1 MNTSPNDTKL
11 NHFDKQ
17 PNAEPLNT
25 RLASQTLNT
34 DHAALS
40 HPKSQTNLT
49 DSPSLVPKRV
59 TIGLALF
66 SLILSLSGYGF
77 RLAVGEELTAVLKHA
92 AMLVPAFVIGVP
104 LLFWLG
110 SLIMNKVTGSNI
122 QRRNALTLGWLFS
135 SVAMLWLM
143 GTYS

>member
-11 NHFDKQ
+11 DHFDKQ
-17 PNAEPLNT
+17 ADAESLSES
-25 RLASQTLNT
+25 LASQPVNT
-34 DHAALS
+34 DHATLS
-40 HPKSQTNLT
+40 PTNLT
-49 DSPSLVPKRV
+49 DTPSLVPKRV